1 MSNYRPVQIG
11 VTGPKGSMGAGTG
24 YHIDSKYSASLPWE
38 DVVGRFDSKANL
50 YGQQGRNIVFS
61 NQGMDYAVYNPKAEL
76 AAKVALLQKA
86 AGAHAPRK
94 GFHSFDYF
102 APKGTDVWDKSA
114 EGAPIYLAVQDG
126 RTPTI
131 SQSPDYGVYGAVT
144 DQEGNVLGKSGH
156 GDTKYAGQTYPGV
169 TLDEEQWTNADPNRT
184 GPLTINNY
192 YSGEKKEKKQAPN
205 LTNQLL
211 SSLMQRQQKKDP
223 LTAMMDSMLASGSG
237 KLDPSA
243 LYNFL

>member
-11 VTGPKGSMGAGTG
+11 VTGPKGRMGSGTG

-38 DVVGRFDSKANL
+38 DIVGRFDSKANL
-50 YGQQGRNIVFS
+50 YAQQGRNIVFS
-61 NQGMDYAVYNPKAEL
+61 NQGMDYAAYNPKAEM

-94 GFHSFDYF
+94 DVHSFDYF
-102 APKGTDVWDKSA
+102 ATKGTDVWDKSA
-114 EGAPIYLAVQDG
+114 EGAPIYLAVEDG
-126 RTPTI
+126 RIPTI

-156 GDTKYAGQTYPGV
+156 GDTKYAGQTYENPQ
-169 TLDEEQWTNADPNRT
+169 TPSEATT

-192 YSGEKKEKKQAPN
+192 YSGEKKEKEQAPN
-205 LTNQLL
+205 STNQLL
-211 SSLMQRQQKKDP
+211 SSLMQRQQTKDP

>member
-1 MSNYRPVQIG
+1 MTFYRPIQIG
-11 VTGPKGSMGAGTG
+11 VTGPKGRMGAGTG
-24 YHIDSKYSASLPWE
+24 YHIDSKYSSSLPWK
-38 DVVGRFDSKANL
+38 DIVGRFDAKANL
-50 YGQQGRNIVFS
+50 YAQQGRNIVFS
-61 NQGMDYAVYNPKAEL
+61 NQGMDYAAYNPKAEM

-94 GFHSFDYF
+94 NVHSFDYF
-102 APKGTDVWDKSA
+102 ATKGTDVWDKSA

-131 SQSPDYGVYGAVT
+131 SQAPDYGVYGSVT
-144 DQEGNVLGKSGH
+144 DQEGNVIGKSGH
-156 GDTKYAGQTYPGV
+156 GDTKYAGQTYENPQ
-169 TLDEEQWTNADPNRT
+169 TPSEATTE
-184 GPLTINNY
+184 PLTINNY
-192 YSGEKKEKKQAPN
+192 YSGEKKEKEQAPN

-211 SSLMQRQQKKDP
+211 SSLMQRQQNKDP

>member
-1 MSNYRPVQIG
+1 MTFYRPVQIG

-24 YHIDSKYSASLPWE
+24 YHIDSKYSSSLPWE
-38 DVVGRFDSKANL
+38 DIVGRFDAKANL
-50 YGQQGRNIVFS
+50 YAQQGRNIVFS
-61 NQGMDYAVYNPKAEL
+61 NQGMDYAAYNPKAEM

-86 AGAHAPRK
+86 AGAHAPRE
-94 GFHSFDYF
+94 GFRSFDYF

-131 SQSPDYGVYGAVT
+131 SQAPDYGVYGAVT

-156 GDTKYAGQTYPGV
+156 GDTKYAGQTYETTQTPSEA
-169 TLDEEQWTNADPNRT
+169 TT